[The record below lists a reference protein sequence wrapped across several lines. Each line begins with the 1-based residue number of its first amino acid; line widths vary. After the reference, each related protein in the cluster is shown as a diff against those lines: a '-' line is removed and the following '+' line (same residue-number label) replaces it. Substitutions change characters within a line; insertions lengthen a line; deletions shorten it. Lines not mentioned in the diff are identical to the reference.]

1 MLRPLVS
8 VQPSPTAE
16 LLVVLKDDPTRKRRP
31 GDTGDGAPD
40 VADVGGEL
48 GLAFGRGGR
57 GRGDR
62 DPQPR
67 DESREGEVNETAGET
82 HGAWWRVEGDM
93 EVRPVE
99 RDRVEARVE
108 RVEGWLVGWAR
119 PRVSVVGRGQSLAG
133 GESGTT
139 RNIPLVDRRSW
150 RYME

>member
-1 MLRPLVS
+1 MLRPLIS

-16 LLVVLKDDPTRKRRP
+16 LLVVLKDDPARKRRP

-57 GRGDR
+57 GEGGGGDR

-108 RVEGWLVGWAR
+108 RVEGWLVG
-119 PRVSVVGRGQSLAG
+119 PGPG
-133 GESGTT
+133 
-139 RNIPLVDRRSW
+139 
-150 RYME
+150 